1 MLSRQRIP
9 VGLSN
14 RRHPSIFGS
23 VTGCHGDAAQEETLD
38 SDAADGGKPIAPNAM
53 DYVGLVDFRN
63 KKSHAIICYNYY
75 NYI

>member
-1 MLSRQRIP
+1 
-9 VGLSN
+9 
-14 RRHPSIFGS
+14 
-23 VTGCHGDAAQEETLD
+23 
-38 SDAADGGKPIAPNAM
+38 M